1 MTLFSCYCGRGF
13 DSHRLHHF
21 KENNMKN
28 TLDPISNKTQALVKL
43 EIAKENLEGVDQAL
57 SNYNRPKVELALA
70 MVEDVLSQLS
80 EEKKLGFKSTS

>member
-1 MTLFSCYCGRGF
+1 
-13 DSHRLHHF
+13 
-21 KENNMKN
+21 MKN
-28 TLDPISNKTQALVKL
+28 TLDPVSNKTQALVKL

-70 MVEDVLSQLS
+70 MVEDVLTQLS